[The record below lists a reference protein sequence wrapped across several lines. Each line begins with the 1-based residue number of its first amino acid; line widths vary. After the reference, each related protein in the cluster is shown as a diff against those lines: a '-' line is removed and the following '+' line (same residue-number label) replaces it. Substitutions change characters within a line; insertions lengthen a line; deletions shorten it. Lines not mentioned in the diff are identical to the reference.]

1 MDELKSFMETC
12 FEQFQSLEDRCEN
25 QKQFDTVVIEELKR
39 RNQIENAV
47 KTALSKHPEMND
59 FIAPKTIQE
68 LEAHYS
74 QLQRLEQ
81 EIAMANKMR
90 MMVEMRKRK
99 APQVTPPN
107 RQ

>member
-12 FEQFQSLEDRCEN
+12 SEQFQSLEDRCEN
-25 QKQFDTVVIEELKR
+25 QKRFDRVVIEELKR
-39 RNQIENAV
+39 GMQIENAV

-59 FIAPKTIQE
+59 FMAPQTIQE
-68 LEAHYS
+68 LKAYYS

-81 EIAMANKMR
+81 EIAMANNMR
-90 MMVEMRKRK
+90 MMMEMRKRK
-99 APQVTPPN
+99 APQPTPTN